1 MLVGHVMAKSATA
14 LQPTTTIVAAA
25 KLMAEAKVGI
35 LPVVDETGIVGVV
48 TDRDITV
55 RGVAAGL
62 DPETPVSRIMSRDV
76 SVCDE
81 STSVGTVLDQ
91 MANEHRRRIPVTSA
105 EGKIVGV
112 VSLADAARAYDD
124 RIKVMAVFNKV
135 FAPGGG
141 QTG

>member
-1 MLVGHVMAKSATA
+1 MLVGNVMAKSTTS
-14 LQPTTTIVAAA
+14 LQPTTTILGAA
-25 KLMAEAKVGI
+25 KLMAKSKVGI
-35 LPVVDETGIVGVV
+35 LPVVDEGGIVGVV
-48 TDRDITV
+48 TDRDITI

-81 STSVGTVLDQ
+81 NTPVGTVLDQ
-91 MANEHRRRIPVTSA
+91 MAREGRRRIPVRSA

>member
-1 MLVGHVMAKSATA
+1 MLVGNVMAKSTTA
-14 LQPTTTIVAAA
+14 LKPTTTMAAAA
-25 KLMAEAKVGI
+25 KVMAEAKVGI
-35 LPVVDETGIVGVV
+35 LPVVDETGIVGVL
-48 TDRDITV
+48 TDRDITI

-62 DPETPVSRIMSRDV
+62 DPETPVSRIMSREV

-81 STSVGTVLDQ
+81 STPVGSVLDQ
-91 MANEHRRRIPVTSA
+91 MANERRRRIPVTSA

-124 RIKVMAVFNKV
+124 MIKVLAVFNKV